1 MKRGIITVCIL
12 TAALATAGCGQ
23 KGGAVSFNE
32 TAAQAEGAASKEAAS
47 QKEASGDEAEPG
59 SEGDAE
65 DAATPQYIDA
75 AADEDGNIRIDMEEI
90 TEEASY
96 INYPVEDVT
105 IQLIAVRAK
114 DGTVHTAFNTCQI
127 CNPSPLAYFVQEGDS
142 FTCQNCGNRFTT
154 EEVGVR
160 RGGCNPAPIEEKKEQ
175 DGEIVI
181 DSGYLEQ
188 YQGNFAGWQGPTE

>member
-1 MKRGIITVCIL
+1 MKRGMMAVCIL
-12 TAALATAGCGQ
+12 TAAIGTAACGQ
-23 KGGAVSFNE
+23 GSG
-32 TAAQAEGAASKEAAS
+32 TDS
-47 QKEASGDEAEPG
+47 QKETAKDAS
-59 SEGDAE
+59 S
-65 DAATPQYIDA
+65 AAPYMEA
-75 AADEDGNIRIDMEEI
+75 AADEDGNIVIDTEQI

-114 DGTVHTAFNTCQI
+114 DGTVRTAFNTCQV

-160 RGGCNPAPIEEKKEQ
+160 RGGCNPAPIAEKTEQ
-175 DGEIVI
+175 DGKIVI

>member
-1 MKRGIITVCIL
+1 MRKIERRMMAVWIL
-12 TAALATAGCGQ
+12 MAVMGVTGCGQ
-23 KGGAVSFNE
+23 KSGTVSLKN
-32 TAAQAEGAASKEAAS
+32 TVHPAEESSA
-47 QKEASGDEAEPG
+47 DEAEPG

-75 AADEDGNIRIDMEEI
+75 AADEDGNIRIDTEQI

-105 IQLIAVRAK
+105 IQLIAVRAE
-114 DGTVHTAFNTCQI
+114 DGTVRTAFNTCQV
-127 CNPSPLAYFVQEGDS
+127 CNPSPLAYFVQQGDS

-160 RGGCNPAPIEEKKEQ
+160 RGGCNPAPIEEKTEQ
-175 DGEIVI
+175 DGKIVI